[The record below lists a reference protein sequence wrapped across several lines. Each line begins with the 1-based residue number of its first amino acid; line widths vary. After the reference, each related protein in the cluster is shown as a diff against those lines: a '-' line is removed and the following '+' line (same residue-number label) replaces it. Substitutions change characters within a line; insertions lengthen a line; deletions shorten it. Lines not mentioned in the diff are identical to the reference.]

1 MSPAG
6 DGKNVKRIRLLVTVI
21 TYSALAFLIY
31 SLREKIGQT
40 FSSLNDV
47 NSLALLLII
56 PLQILNYHSYTRL
69 YLGMFKILDI
79 AVPYK
84 AMFKIALEINFVNN
98 IFPSGGISTF
108 SYMGGRMREF
118 GIPGSKSTLIQMMRF
133 VLIFLSFQILLFL
146 GLFLLALGGKANNV
160 MMLITGSIAT
170 LLFSATAIFTFV
182 IGNEKRMHTFFVPL
196 ARIINRMIRVIRPR
210 KPDAL
215 NIERVKQIFSNLHGN
230 FLILRKNFRQL
241 KKPFLYSLFANL
253 TEFLTLYTVYIAFG
267 QLVNPGAVIIGYA
280 IANFAGVIAF
290 HLPGGIGVYEGL
302 MTAVMAAA
310 GVPAA
315 ITLPATV
322 MYRIL
327 SQSLQ
332 LPPGYY
338 FYSKFMRSK
347 YGGKPKPS

>member
-6 DGKNVKRIRLLVTVI
+6 DGKSAKRIRLFATIISFV
-21 TYSALAFLIY
+21 ALALLIY
-31 SLREKIGQT
+31 TQREKIGQT
-40 FSSLNDV
+40 FSNLGNV

-56 PLQILNYHSYTRL
+56 PLQFFNYHSYTNL
-69 YLGMFKILDI
+69 YRGMFKVLDI
-79 AVPYK
+79 EMPYK
-84 AMFKIALEINFVNN
+84 TMFHIALEINFVNN
-98 IFPSGGISTF
+98 IFPSGGLSTL
-108 SYMGGRMREF
+108 SYVSSRMKAF
-118 GIPGSKSTLIQMMRF
+118 GIPGSQSTLIQMMRF

-146 GLFLLALGGKANNV
+146 GLFLLALNGKANDV
-160 MMLITGSIAT
+160 MLLITGSIAT
-170 LLFSATAIFTFV
+170 LLFTLTALVAFV
-182 IGNEKRMHTFFVPL
+182 MGNEKRIHAFFVPL
-196 ARIINRMIRVIRPR
+196 AKIINRLIHVIRPH

-215 NIERVKQIFSNLHGN
+215 NIERVKRVFSNLHGSY
-230 FLILRKNFRQL
+230 LVLRKNYKQL
-241 KKPFLYSLFANL
+241 RKPFIYSLFANL
-253 TEFLTLYTVYIAFG
+253 TEILTLYAVYIAFG
-267 QLVNPGAVIIGYA
+267 KLVNPGAVIIGYA
-280 IANFAGVIAF
+280 IANFAGIIAF

-347 YGGKPKPS
+347 YSPKPKPT